1 MENLDERSLQDYW
14 FNLLWFL
21 GLISARFIVVFPG
34 ASTCSYCVIIQAGFP
49 RRYRHIKFDSFAK
62 RRVRE
67 ESNSTIACYRI
78 SKDGRQIIFF
88 ALNAGQPSQRAMRD
102 LAKHRVPE

>member
-1 MENLDERSLQDYW
+1 VRLHALTALLSKRDFHVVTGTSSSILLQRGKSEKIRNFQFTYIYSSL
-14 FNLLWFL
+14 
-21 GLISARFIVVFPG
+21 
-34 ASTCSYCVIIQAGFP
+34 
-49 RRYRHIKFDSFAK
+49 